1 MKDAGETIRGIHQ
14 SDSKAQWSE
23 HLQISPGTLTAG
35 AEPAVPFGEVLF
47 FTLPS
52 QRLLF
57 GELKAAT
64 F

>member
-1 MKDAGETIRGIHQ
+1 MVGKPIRGIRQGHC
-14 SDSKAQWSE
+14 KAQWPE

-35 AEPAVPFGEVLF
+35 AERAVPFDEVLF

-57 GELKAAT
+57 GELKAAM